1 MSDLARLTVDLVLRL
16 GAERVVSLG
25 CRAPERLAELAG
37 RVPVLALDL
46 ESELESLRA
55 IAPAV
60 EAQAWDPTSALPDRV
75 QESAASSLVVCDS
88 LLEHLEDPGPALAGL
103 RELLEEAPAALVSTA
118 DRELLSPDAD
128 GVPPRWNADELLAL
142 LARAGLET
150 VWIGITDARG
160 SLGRRA
166 GLTCAVSRNRPG
178 DVRAALAPGPL
189 GLGFDPDASLP
200 PAEEPKPRVCIA
212 SYEFVGP
219 TRTGGIGTAY
229 TSLAEALADAE
240 QEVTL
245 LFTGWEETTTDPFS
259 HWVRHYR
266 ERGID
271 LQRLPQA
278 TPKSIETGHRHAVRS
293 YQAYRRLRELE
304 QERPF
309 DVIHFPE
316 VLGHGYYSLC
326 ARRLGIAFENT
337 TIAVGAHSSTSWVL
351 EANGTVFQAIDDFA
365 DDFIERRCVEM
376 CDVLISPSA
385 YMLDWMRARGWKLP
399 ERHFVQQYARSLA
412 AEPAGEGAA
421 EAEKPDGTA
430 TELVFFGRLEPRKGL
445 RVFCD
450 ALDQLASEHPESRAT
465 VTFLGKRAWIDG
477 ADAADYLRKREV
489 EWPWPVE
496 IIDEL
501 GQPEALAYL
510 RSPGRRLTVIPSLA
524 DNSPNTVY
532 EALALGI
539 PFLASRVGGTAELID
554 PRDLEWATFDPE
566 AGRPSSS
573 RGTAALASRLAAALR
588 ARTLEAPRP
597 AVASDAC
604 RDAHVHWHAAVRATA
619 PAGGAESA
627 PVSIEVAELGH
638 GPDPDRADAD
648 AYLFISP
655 GSGLT
660 LGAIETLERAAAVCN
675 AEVIAVAVTGDGR
688 RKPVTRVPVGG
699 PPIAGLLRR
708 CFGDAG
714 FMIRSDALERLGGL
728 SEEVERADRAHHLL
742 SRAAIAGMRIEVLPE
757 PLIVGPPDALAP
769 MTIVEQSRRRGAILD
784 AYADAPRELLAALPL
799 LTQQLYAAAVE
810 TERQLVHLYEHR
822 FGRLTLPIRRSVGR
836 ARRMRRAVR
845 RYRNGGQG

>member
-1 MSDLARLTVDLVLRL
+1 VSDLARLTVDLLLRL

-25 CRAPERLAELAG
+25 CRAPERLAELAA

-46 ESELESLRA
+46 EPELESLRT

-60 EAQAWDPTSALPDRV
+60 ETQAWDPTSALPDAVR
-75 QESAASSLVVCDS
+75 ESAGTSLVVCDS
-88 LLEHLEDPGPALAGL
+88 LLERLGEHGPTLAGL
-103 RELLEEAPAALVSTA
+103 RELLEDAPAALVSTA
-118 DRELLSPDAD
+118 DRDLLPADAE
-128 GVPPRWNADELLAL
+128 GVPPRWNADELLEL

-189 GLGFDPDASLP
+189 GLGFDPGASLP
-200 PAEEPKPRVCIA
+200 PVEEPKPRVCIA

-240 QEVTL
+240 HDVTL
-245 LFTGWEETTTDPFS
+245 LFTGWEEAATDPFS

-278 TPKSIETGHRHAVRS
+278 APKSIETGHRHAVRS
-293 YQAYRRLRELE
+293 YEAYRRLRELE

-326 ARRLGIAFENT
+326 ARRLGVAFERT

-385 YMLDWMRARGWKLP
+385 YMLDWMRSRGWALP

-412 AEPAGEGAA
+412 AEPAGERTA
-421 EAEKPDGTA
+421 EADEPGDAT

-450 ALDQLASEHPESRAT
+450 ALDLLAAEHPESRAT

-477 ADAADYLRKREV
+477 ADAADYVRSRA

-496 IIDEL
+496 IIDDL

-554 PRDLEWATFDPE
+554 PRDLGWATFDPE
-566 AGRPSSS
+566 ADRPSSA
-573 RGTAALASRLAAALR
+573 RGTAALANRLATALR
-588 ARTLEAPRP
+588 ARTLESPRP
-597 AVASDAC
+597 AVAPEAC
-604 RDAHVHWHAAVRATA
+604 RDAHVHWHAAVRSVA
-619 PAGGAESA
+619 PAGGSRPS
-627 PVSIEVAELGH
+627 PVSIGVAELGSD
-638 GPDPDRADAD
+638 PDPVDAD
-648 AYLFISP
+648 AFLFIPP

-660 LGAIETLERAAAVCN
+660 LGAIETLERAAAVSD
-675 AEVIAVAVTGDGR
+675 AEVIAVAVTGDSR
-688 RKPVTRVPVGG
+688 RKLVTRVPVGG

-708 CFGDAG
+708 CFGDGG
-714 FMIRSDALERLGGL
+714 FMIRRDALERLGGL
-728 SEEVERADRAHHLL
+728 SEEAEPADRAHHLL
-742 SRAAIAGMRIEVLPE
+742 SKAVIAGMRIEVLPE
-757 PLIVGPPDALAP
+757 ALIVGPPDALAP
-769 MTIVEQSRRRGAILD
+769 MTIVEQARRRGAILD
-784 AYADAPRELLAALPL
+784 AYANAPRELLAALPL
-799 LTQQLYAAAVE
+799 LTQQLYATAVE
-810 TERQLVHLYEHR
+810 TERQLIQLYEHR
-822 FGRLTLPIRRSVGR
+822 FGRLTLPIRRSVTR
-836 ARRMRRAVR
+836 ARRIRRAVH
-845 RYRNGGQG
+845 RYRRGGQG